1 MVYCIQAMNADNS
14 NERDASHDTQTH
26 HHKRNTK
33 LDYISKNLLF
43 KTITRSENITVYR
56 NRIRGFIV
64 IACI

>member
-14 NERDASHDTQTH
+14 HVRDASHDIQTH
-26 HHKRNTK
+26 DHKRSNK